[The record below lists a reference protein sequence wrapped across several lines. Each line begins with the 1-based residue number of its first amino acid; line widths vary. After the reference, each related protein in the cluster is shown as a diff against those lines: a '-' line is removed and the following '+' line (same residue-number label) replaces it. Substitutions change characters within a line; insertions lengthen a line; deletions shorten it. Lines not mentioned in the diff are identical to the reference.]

1 VAIGLTTGRIFGFRN
16 QDLRKG
22 VVRSVQTTSTNRLEP
37 ADILTPKQLAERLQV
52 PVSWVYKHTD
62 NSRSNGN
69 RLPVLRCDGFLRFSW
84 PDVCA
89 WLRNGSK

>member
-1 VAIGLTTGRIFGFRN
+1 VLKYWASKGRGETMSPI
-16 QDLRKG
+16 
-22 VVRSVQTTSTNRLEP
+22 EP
-37 ADILTPKQLAERLQV
+37 SDILTPKQLAKRLQV

-84 PDVCA
+84 PDVCE
-89 WLRNGSK
+89 WLRATRGARQ

>member
-1 VAIGLTTGRIFGFRN
+1 MSAVPKLATI
-16 QDLRKG
+16 Q
-22 VVRSVQTTSTNRLEP
+22 SSPPRLEP
-37 ADILTPKQLAERLQV
+37 GDILTPQELAKRLKV

-62 NSRSNGN
+62 NSRKN

-89 WLRNGSK
+89 WLHSNNKA